1 MTKIVK
7 YPAKKTT
14 KKTVKK
20 PAVGGLSVLG
30 TKIPLNDPELQL
42 YTSLNDRKICK
53 EDIYGQALGTLLK
66 QFAVLNHVAGALELI
81 KSVYPPLKQNKTK
94 DRVVGSK
101 EMDNLRH
108 AIDLLEEVILEKFTP
123 KPR

>member
-20 PAVGGLSVLG
+20 PDVGGLSVLG
-30 TKIPLNDPELQL
+30 TKIILNDPELQL
-42 YTSLNDRKICK
+42 YTSLNDRKIRK
-53 EDIYGQALGTLLK
+53 DDIYSQALGTFLK
-66 QFAVLNHVAGALELI
+66 QFAVLNHVAGALESI

>member
-14 KKTVKK
+14 KNSVKK

-30 TKIPLNDPELQL
+30 IKIILNDPELQL

-53 EDIYGQALGTLLK
+53 DEIYGQDLRTLLK
-66 QFAVLNHVAGALELI
+66 QLTVLNHVAGALELI
-81 KSVYPPLKQNKTK
+81 ESVYPPLKQNKTK
-94 DRVVGSK
+94 DRAVKGK
-101 EMDNLRH
+101 TMDNLRH